1 QTAIDSPYY
10 SVYEELASPEQTAT
24 DWKLLVFD
32 VAASFD
38 SAVHRVHAVSFNAA
52 VASTVSAACW
62 FYAAAAYFVSAA
74 PQSSCFEKI
83 YLETWN

>member
-1 QTAIDSPYY
+1 LEA
-10 SVYEELASPEQTAT
+10 
-24 DWKLLVFD
+24 
-32 VAASFD
+32 
-38 SAVHRVHAVSFNAA
+38 AVSFDAA

-62 FYAAAAYFVSAA
+62 FYAAAA

>member
-1 QTAIDSPYY
+1 LEA
-10 SVYEELASPEQTAT
+10 
-24 DWKLLVFD
+24 
-32 VAASFD
+32 
-38 SAVHRVHAVSFNAA
+38 AVSFDAA

-74 PQSSCFEKI
+74 PQSSCFAKI